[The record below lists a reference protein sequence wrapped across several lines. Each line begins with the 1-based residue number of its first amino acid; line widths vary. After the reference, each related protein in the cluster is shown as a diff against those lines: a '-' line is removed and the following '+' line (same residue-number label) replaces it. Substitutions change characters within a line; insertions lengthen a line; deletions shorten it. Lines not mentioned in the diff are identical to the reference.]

1 VAVSPIV
8 RGGVLKPA
16 TVPFMRW
23 AGQPLNSDGIAGFYA
38 GVIDGLV
45 ADEPTAA
52 VPIHEVDVMMG
63 DSEGRR
69 RLAEATLDFATSL
82 AR

>member
-1 VAVSPIV
+1 
-8 RGGVLKPA
+8 
-16 TVPFMRW
+16 
-23 AGQPLNSDGIAGFYA
+23 
-38 GVIDGLV
+38 LV